1 MCRNV
6 KRHYPSLLANDVEWA
21 SRAEATAQRTFELT
35 SFLTDVRKITSVDV
49 DFPKKR
55 DLSRQLLGLAELGVR
70 QQPRA
75 LLRSIP
81 GLELK
86 EAAQGEVCCG
96 FGGLFCMKYSEISN
110 RMVSEKCDAVTA
122 TGAKVLLGGDLG
134 CPHERRAN
142 CRGLAPQSRCGTW
155 RRCSQATSPEPRYAC
170 PRTRKMNEAHADF
183 LSRSNQALANPALRQ
198 ALENIQTHLVEG
210 RRAAVARVPE
220 FEQLRSRAAAIKD
233 HVLSNL
239 DVYLELFATQV
250 QSAGGKVH
258 WAVDAEEAGIRIAEI
273 CRAAKARSVV
283 KAKSMISEEIEL
295 NDHLGIG
302 WP

>member
-1 MCRNV
+1 MNTASNV
-6 KRHYPSLLANDVEWA
+6 LLLPTCLVDVFRPTVGFSAVALLERAGCTVAVSRQLTCCGQPAYNSGSRALAQKLAQRVISEAEAYDYVVVPSGSCAGMLKRHYPSLLANDVEWA

-49 DFPKKR
+49 DFPKSVTYH
-55 DLSRQLLGLAELGVR
+55 DSCSGLRELGVR

-134 CPHERRAN
+134 C
-142 CRGLAPQSRCGTW
+142 L
-155 RRCSQATSPEPRYAC
+155 
-170 PRTRKMNEAHADF
+170 MNIAGK
-183 LSRSNQALANPALRQ
+183 LSRAGATIEVRHVAEVLAG
-198 ALENIQTHLVEG
+198 HLTG
-210 RRAAVARVPE
+210 AP
-220 FEQLRSRAAAIKD
+220 LCLPKD
-233 HVLSNL
+233 
-239 DVYLELFATQV
+239 
-250 QSAGGKVH
+250 
-258 WAVDAEEAGIRIAEI
+258 
-273 CRAAKARSVV
+273 
-283 KAKSMISEEIEL
+283 
-295 NDHLGIG
+295 
-302 WP
+302 P